1 MPIDRA
7 ELEPMGCW
15 FPADDVDKNGPMT
28 WFKRRARLHHA
39 RWREAN
45 GHPMGSQKVKGA
57 TRRVGTRLESGYAKQ
72 TMANF
77 LSPGVRQAVIDRVR
91 KKEPLQTLNSDLLYA
106 DLLSSLPLS
115 FNLFGELAMDPRRA
129 QAAVRAWWPQAD
141 ATNVSLKLQHSP
153 GRMDPRYL
161 NDRTAFDGAIYYET
175 PAKRRGVIGIVT
187 KYAEHASKE
196 KAPTSERLARYEEV
210 TRKSKVFRAGWNDVL
225 VGSDLQSIWLDHLLV
240 LVMLQGRGSARYS
253 EGRLVLVVPEG
264 NVSFL
269 SAAERYS
276 AVLEDQSTFEVR
288 KFEELIAT
296 ADGVLPERLLRDL
309 RSRYVV
315 PS

>member
-1 MPIDRA
+1 
-7 ELEPMGCW
+7 MGCW
-15 FPADDVDKNGPMT
+15 FASDDVDKGGPMT
-28 WFKRRARLHHA
+28 AFKRSVRLHQA

-45 GHPMGSQKVKGA
+45 GHPMGSQKIKGSA
-57 TRRVGTRLESGYAKQ
+57 RRVGSRMESAYAKQ

-91 KKEPLQTLNSDLLYA
+91 KKEALQTLNTDLLYA
-106 DLLSSLPLS
+106 DLMSSLPLS

-129 QAAVRAWWPQAD
+129 EAAMRAWWPQIA
-141 ATNVSLKLQHSP
+141 AQAVTLKLQHSP

-161 NDRTAFDGAIYYET
+161 NDRTAFDAAIYYENQFG
-175 PAKRRGVIGIVT
+175 RRGIIGIST
-187 KYAEHASKE
+187 KYAEHASRE
-196 KAPTSERLARYEEV
+196 KAPESERLSRYEEV
-210 TRKSKVFRAGWNDVL
+210 ARKSKVFHPEWRQAVIGT
-225 VGSDLQSIWLDHLLV
+225 DLQAIWIDHLLV

-276 AVLEDQSTFEVR
+276 AVLADHSTFEVR
-288 KFEELIAT
+288 TLQSLVAHAET
-296 ADGVLPERLLRDL
+296 VLPERLVRDL
-309 RSRYVV
+309 RSRYL
-315 PS
+315 SA